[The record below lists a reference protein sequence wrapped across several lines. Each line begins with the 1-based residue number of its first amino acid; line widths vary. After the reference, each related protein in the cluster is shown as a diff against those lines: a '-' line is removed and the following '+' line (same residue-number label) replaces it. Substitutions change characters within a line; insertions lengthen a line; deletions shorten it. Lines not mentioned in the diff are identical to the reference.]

1 MSKVFALVD
10 CNNFYASCEKLFRP
24 DLANKAVVVLS
35 NNDGCVIARSREA
48 KALGIGMGVPYFQ
61 IKQQI
66 AADDIVVFSS
76 NYALYADI
84 SARVMSTLE
93 QLAPNVEVYSIDEA
107 FLDLSGVSACSNLTE
122 FGVSVRKTISDW
134 IGMTVCVGIAPSKT
148 LAKLANHAAKKWQ
161 NTAGVVDLTDIN
173 RQRKLMALLPVSE
186 VWGVGSQLTKRL
198 NAIGIH
204 TALQLADAPAKM
216 IRRQFSVV
224 LERTVAELNGESCLA
239 VDAIA
244 PKKKEI
250 VSSRAFS
257 ERITDQSLMQQ
268 AVAEYVHRACEKL
281 RAQGSRAKQLTV
293 FVRTSPFS
301 DAGRDPF
308 YSNSATA
315 ALAQPSADTRDFLH
329 LAECLLSK
337 IWKDGYR
344 YAKSGVMLADF
355 YDGNTEQF
363 QLFNDLTT
371 ATVPQV
377 IATKLGNM
385 SKVHEPAEHYQTAQL
400 QALNAKPTGHRQPQ
414 ALMSVVDAINHSGN
428 GKVFFAVKGINQHW
442 AMKRQLL
449 SPAYTTKWTEIPKVG
464 AGGTPNLKDATPAK
478 QQLPSAATS
487 LDHTI

>member
-1 MSKVFALVD
+1 MNKVFALVD

-24 DLANKAVVVLS
+24 DLASKAVVVLS

-48 KALGIGMGVPYFQ
+48 KALGISMGVPYFQ
-61 IKQQI
+61 IKEQI
-66 AADDIVVFSS
+66 AAHDIVVFSS

-93 QLAPNVEVYSIDEA
+93 QLAPKVEVYSIDEA
-107 FLDLSGVSACSNLTE
+107 FLDISGVSACSNLTE
-122 FGVSVRKTISDW
+122 FGLSVRKTISDW

-148 LAKLANHAAKKWQ
+148 LAKLANHAAKKWHK
-161 NTAGVVDLTDIN
+161 TAGVVDLTDRN

-186 VWGVGSQLTKRL
+186 VWGIGGQLTKRL
-198 NAIGIH
+198 NKIGIYS
-204 TALQLADAPAKM
+204 ALQLADAPAKM
-216 IRRQFSVV
+216 LRRQFSVV

-239 VDAIA
+239 LEAIA
-244 PKKKEI
+244 ANKKEI

-257 ERITDQSLMQQ
+257 ERITELHLMQQ

-281 RAQGSRAKQLTV
+281 RAQQSRAKQLTV

-315 ALAQPSADTRDFLH
+315 ALVLPSDDTRDFLH
-329 LAECLLSK
+329 LAECLLRK

-363 QLFNDLTT
+363 QLFSDSTNPRALP
-371 ATVPQV
+371 AIAPELVP
-377 IATKLGNM
+377 AL
-385 SKVHEPAEHYQTAQL
+385 SVHEASISY
-400 QALNAKPTGHRQPQ
+400 NAPQCKLPLLSDDHSTQNRRPQ
-414 ALMSVVDAINHSGN
+414 ALMSVIDAINQLSQA
-428 GKVFFAVKGINQHW
+428 KVFFAAKGINQHW

-449 SPAYTTKWTEIPKVG
+449 SPAYTTKWAEIPKVG
-464 AGGTPNLKDATPAK
+464 SG
-478 QQLPSAATS
+478 SER
-487 LDHTI
+487 